1 MNSMPNTSTI
11 SEADIL
17 EDIVGPDQPGLSPEI
32 ARFLLKLKF
41 SDKAQRQIRQLLQ
54 KNNRGAID
62 AQERL
67 LLERYLRVGQFLDI
81 LQAKAKL
88 SLNHSAD
95 KR

>member
-1 MNSMPNTSTI
+1 MPNNTTI

-17 EDIVGPDQPGLSPEI
+17 EDIVGPDQPGLNPEV

-41 SDKAQRQIRQLLQ
+41 SDKAARHIRRLLQ

-62 AQERL
+62 AQDRL
-67 LLERYLRVGQFLDI
+67 LLERYLRVGQFLDL

-88 SLNHSAD
+88 SLNQSAGSD
-95 KR
+95 

>member
-1 MNSMPNTSTI
+1 MPNSSTI

-17 EDIVGPDQPGLSPEI
+17 HDIVGPDRPGLSPEV

-41 SDKAQRQIRQLLQ
+41 SDKSAMQIRRLLQ
-54 KNNRGAID
+54 KNNRGAVD

-67 LLERYLRVGQFLDI
+67 LLERYLRVGQFLDL

-88 SLNHSAD
+88 SLDESAGSD
-95 KR
+95 